1 MPLINTYPENS
12 RKQLANLG
20 LQKEFLHQSKSKT
33 KLIINSAEPE
43 IKL

>member
-20 LQKEFLHQSKSKT
+20 LQKEFLYQSKPKT
-33 KLIINSAEPE
+33 
-43 IKL
+43 

>member
-20 LQKEFLHQSKSKT
+20 LRKKFLNQSKPK
-33 KLIINSAEPE
+33 KKIITNSAELE
-43 IKL
+43 MIL

>member
-1 MPLINTYPENS
+1 MPLMNNYPENS
-12 RKQLANLG
+12 RKQLTNLG

-33 KLIINSAEPE
+33 KFIINSAEPE